1 MTRDLIL
8 VALSLFAWGLGE
20 GMFIFFQPIYLRQ
33 LGADPRMIGAI
44 LGAVGIAMTVA
55 HLPAGYISDRIG
67 QRPVMWT
74 SWILGL
80 AATGIMAMILAP
92 VAAGF
97 LFEQHPELVYRI
109 SLILIPVSILLNIWL
124 LPGLKKMKSAAQLV
138 TGQE

>member
-1 MTRDLIL
+1 
-8 VALSLFAWGLGE
+8 
-20 GMFIFFQPIYLRQ
+20 
-33 LGADPRMIGAI
+33 MIGAI

-74 SWILGL
+74 SWILGI